1 MEIYIVLQKHFRDGE
16 IDRELHI
23 DNIEKNWQILMMAH
37 QEKDQA
43 VHDEIKKLEKLQRLA
58 EKVHREAK
66 QVELR
71 LDEIEQRIEEEA
83 KRIDRL
89 HPLDAKH
96 NCDQLERDMQLA
108 EDSIKSMFTDAQT
121 LRDARYNQA
130 SEIHKMYLTVHFF
143 SIWVKYETSC

>member
-1 MEIYIVLQKHFRDGE
+1 
-16 IDRELHI
+16 
-23 DNIEKNWQILMMAH
+23 MMAH

-43 VHDEIKKLEKLQRLA
+43 VHEEIKKLEKLQRLA

-108 EDSIKSMFTDAQT
+108 EDNIKSMFTDAQT
-121 LRDARYNQA
+121 LRDARYQQA
-130 SEIHKMYLTVHFF
+130 SEIHKMYETYYINFTKENGEFSDKDNKTNFQFAGF
-143 SIWVKYETSC
+143 SIYINAG